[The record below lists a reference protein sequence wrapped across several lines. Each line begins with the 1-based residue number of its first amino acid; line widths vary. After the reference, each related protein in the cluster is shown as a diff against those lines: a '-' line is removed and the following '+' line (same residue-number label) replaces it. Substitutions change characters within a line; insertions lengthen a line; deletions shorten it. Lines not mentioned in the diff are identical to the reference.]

1 MQRIATVVLA
11 VLLVAM
17 PISGCWARPA
27 PSQQDTGSPTP
38 ARPQNSV
45 SEPQFPRFEDFT
57 AVPVNDYTRPYEGV
71 FFSTPSGLVC
81 AVGSDRFGC
90 HGEIPGAP
98 GGANAVA
105 VRPDGSVWFLKTADP
120 VPQPQ
125 PPVLPPGSRLSVG
138 YVDCVVG
145 PDALTACRVRRERPV
160 GFVVR
165 ADSAALTPVPRLP
178 AGFPDPRQYVFDS
191 TKVYSKHGGGKNI
204 TEYFAVDG
212 DLRCEITSFSG
223 VRASCRGPMPG
234 RNDNVVSLNI
244 SELAWGRSDTAMDP
258 EYADPLP
265 LLDQGRVVDSRDP
278 SGWCLALYGGGVACS
293 DDGGHGFVITSSES
307 WSFP

>member
-11 VLLVAM
+11 VLLVAL
-17 PISGCWARPA
+17 PISGCRAQSA
-27 PSQQDTGSPTP
+27 PTQQATGSPTSAP
-38 ARPQNSV
+38 SPNPV

-57 AVPVNDYTRPYEGV
+57 EVPAAAYTRPYQGAS
-71 FFSTPSGLVC
+71 FSTPSGLVC
-81 AVGSDRFGC
+81 ALGGDRPSC
-90 HGEIPGAP
+90 HGPIPGAP

-105 VRPDGSVWFLKTADP
+105 VRPDGSPWFLKTADP
-120 VPQPQ
+120 GPQPT
-125 PPVLPPGSRLSVG
+125 PPLLSPGSRLSVG

-145 PDALTACRVRRERPV
+145 PDALTACRVGRERPV
-160 GFVVR
+160 GFVLR
-165 ADSAALTPVPRLP
+165 SDSAALTRPPRLP
-178 AGFPDPRQYVFDS
+178 ARFPDPRQYVFDS
-191 TKVYSKHGGGKNI
+191 AKVYSRHGGGKNI

-234 RNDNVVSLNI
+234 RDDNVVSLNI
-244 SELAWGRSDTAMDP
+244 SELAWGRSDTPMDP

-265 LLDQGRVVDSRDP
+265 RLDQGRVINSRDP
-278 SGWCLALYGGGVACS
+278 SGWCMALYGGGVACS
-293 DDGGHGFVITSSES
+293 DDGGHGFVITSTES